1 MELSGHP
8 LIRKLSSLNL
18 PPTEY
23 VIAGSGPLL
32 AHGLRDTIGDLDLV
46 ARGAAWKI
54 VLGFADPVIAP
65 SGCGRMVSLFRGE
78 IEVFDRWLPG
88 TPDPDAMIDGAE
100 RIQGFPFCS
109 LAEVLAWKEKLN
121 REKDQGDIRLIR
133 LHLRSSGGRAG
144 IG

>member
-8 LIRKLSSLNL
+8 LIRKLLSLNL
-18 PPTEY
+18 PPAEY

-54 VLGFADPVIAP
+54 ALGLADPVIAP
-65 SGCGRMVSLFRGE
+65 SGCGRLVSLFQGD

-88 TPDPDAMIDGAE
+88 TREPDTMIDGAE
-100 RIQGFPFCS
+100 WIQGIPFCS
-109 LAEVLAWKEKLN
+109 LAEVLAWKERLN
-121 REKDQGDIRLIR
+121 REKDQEDIRLIR
-133 LHLRSSGGRAG
+133 RHLASSEA
-144 IG
+144 